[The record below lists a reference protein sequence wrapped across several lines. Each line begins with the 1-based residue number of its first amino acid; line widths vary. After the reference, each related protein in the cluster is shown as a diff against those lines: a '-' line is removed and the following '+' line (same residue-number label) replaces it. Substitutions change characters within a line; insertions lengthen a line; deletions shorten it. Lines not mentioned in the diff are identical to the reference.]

1 MNLLPLPNFGNRTVN
16 SDRTIGPSEKLNSVT
31 IEEKSYGSPLAA
43 SPTTATDNLGDL
55 MEGAEVGLALFDSSL
70 ALISC
75 NSYYANLFGY
85 QPSDVLPGTPL
96 NDLIRLNL
104 EHSDK
109 SPDKI
114 ENRIAL
120 ETRRLQPGKIHSF
133 KFRTSRGREVKIA
146 RNCLAN

>member
-75 NSYYANLFGY
+75 NSCYANLFGY
-85 QPSDVLPGTPL
+85 
-96 NDLIRLNL
+96 
-104 EHSDK
+104 
-109 SPDKI
+109 
-114 ENRIAL
+114 
-120 ETRRLQPGKIHSF
+120 
-133 KFRTSRGREVKIA
+133 
-146 RNCLAN
+146 